1 VHIRSQLPDS
11 SHHLILKQN
20 NAFITP
26 SCYMLLSSYITL
38 LNDISTRAG
47 NVVLMQ
53 MLNIGSHDFSLYLQ
67 TFTVLLISILIPF
80 NRKDE
85 SVFSDPTYNVS
96 VLFGKR
102 DEVSSLTDQA
112 YGFNVYL
119 NMHTLTTLWNIV
131 IAATPASLCT
141 STY

>member
-1 VHIRSQLPDS
+1 
-11 SHHLILKQN
+11 
-20 NAFITP
+20 
-26 SCYMLLSSYITL
+26 MLLSSYITL

>member
-1 VHIRSQLPDS
+1 
-11 SHHLILKQN
+11 
-20 NAFITP
+20 
-26 SCYMLLSSYITL
+26 MLLSSYITL

-112 YGFNVYL
+112 YGLQCIPEHAHANHSMEYCDCS
-119 NMHTLTTLWNIV
+119 H
-131 IAATPASLCT
+131 SC
-141 STY
+141 